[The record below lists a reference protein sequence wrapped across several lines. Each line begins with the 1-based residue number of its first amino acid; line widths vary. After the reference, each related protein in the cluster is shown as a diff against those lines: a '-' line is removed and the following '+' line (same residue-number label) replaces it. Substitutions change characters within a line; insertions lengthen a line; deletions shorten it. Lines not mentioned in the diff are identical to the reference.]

1 MNEEWEKALLR
12 RFEPVIRYSR
22 HERFFP
28 MDVQAYVRNCS
39 LWVYYPGREFEMLVP
54 KGELTLQKLTEVRPK
69 GFHGIHFLK
78 FIEPV
83 SPARLATYR
92 LKQVREELTEGRR
105 TKRFRAETGRLAR
118 VGYISRLV
126 DAIFSITLLARGRV
140 TGDTAIAAGFA
151 YERLVDE
158 GARHLY
164 YGRVVRSNGWIVLQ
178 YWFFYPF
185 NDWRSG
191 FFGANDHEADW
202 ENICIY
208 LWEDEEGA
216 LRPEWIACAA
226 HDEAGDDLRRRWDD
240 PDLEKIGGH
249 PVVYA
254 AAGSHANYYLPGE
267 YLAELKLTFLAPL
280 GRTLDIVRKLRRGM
294 FGQKQDRLWRHQRE
308 FFIRVPFIDYAAA
321 DGATIGPGQDKE
333 WEEPCLLDPVPGW
346 ALSYRGLWGY
356 YARDPAS
363 GEDAPA
369 GPLYNRDGTMRL
381 SWYDPVGWAGLDKVL
396 PPGDEPARSRETR
409 AQMDR
414 LNQSLKEKAGEK
426 KEELINR
433 SIEARAMQGQPHLRA
448 AHIAHQAKIGEISKE
463 LDEIHAQTASND
475 AMLEAL
481 DLHIKGLEGGERPS
495 PRAHLRR
502 PHLPASDVEL
512 RLGRLAETW
521 AAISIGLAV
530 MGVVALMLFAREHLR
545 VGLAALACT
554 LVAIEAGFRRRLQ
567 QLIAGV
573 TIAMAVASSIIV
585 LYEFLWEILLL
596 LVLLVSAHLLVQN
609 LRELWR
615 R

>member
-1 MNEEWEKALLR
+1 MSRESDKALLR
-12 RFEPVIRYSR
+12 RFEPVIRYSQ

-28 MDVQAYVRNCS
+28 MDVDPYVRNCS
-39 LWVYYPGREFEMLVP
+39 FWIYYPGREPEMLAP
-54 KGELTLQKLTEVRPK
+54 KGGLTLEKLAEIRPR
-69 GFHGIHFLK
+69 GFNGVHFLK
-78 FIEPV
+78 FIEPM
-83 SPARLATYR
+83 SPTRLATYR
-92 LKQVREELTEGRR
+92 LKQVREEVVEGRR
-105 TKRFRAETGRLAR
+105 RKRFRAETGRLAR
-118 VGYISRLV
+118 VGYFSRLV

-140 TGDTAIAAGFA
+140 TGDTAVAAGFA

-158 GARHLY
+158 GARHVY
-164 YGRVVRSNGWIVLQ
+164 YGRVFRRNGWIVLQ

-202 ENICIY
+202 ENLCIY
-208 LWEDEEGA
+208 LWEDEKGA
-216 LRPEWIACAA
+216 LKPEWVACAV
-226 HDEAGDDLRRRWDD
+226 HDEVGDDLRRRWDD
-240 PDLEKIGGH
+240 PDLKKIGEH

-280 GRTLDIVRKLRRGM
+280 GRVMDRVRKIRQGR
-294 FGQKQDRLWRHQRE
+294 FGRNQDRPWRPPRE

-321 DGATIGPGQDKE
+321 DGPAIGPGQVKE
-333 WEEPCLLDPVPGW
+333 WDEPCLLDPVPGW
-346 ALSYRGLWGY
+346 ASFYRGLWGY

-381 SWYDPVGWAGLDKVL
+381 SWYDPVGWAGLNKVL
-396 PPGDEPARSRETR
+396 PPGDELKRSQHAK
-409 AQMDR
+409 AQAER
-414 LNQSLKEKAGEK
+414 LNRALQIKAGKK
-426 KEELINR
+426 KETLINR
-433 SIEARAMQGQPHLRA
+433 SIEARAMQ
-448 AHIAHQAKIGEISKE
+448 AHPQMKTVYIDHQARIGEISKD
-463 LDEIHAQTASND
+463 LHEIHAQMASND

-481 DLHIKGLEGGERPS
+481 DLHIQGIEAGERS
-495 PRAHLRR
+495 TARAHLRR

-512 RLGRLAETW
+512 RLSRLAETW

-530 MGVVALMLFAREHLR
+530 MGVVALMLFAREYLR
-545 VGLAALACT
+545 EGLAVLAGT

-567 QLIAGV
+567 QLVAGV
-573 TIAMAVASSIIV
+573 TIALAIASAVII

-596 LVLLVSAHLLVQN
+596 VVLLMSGHLLVHN